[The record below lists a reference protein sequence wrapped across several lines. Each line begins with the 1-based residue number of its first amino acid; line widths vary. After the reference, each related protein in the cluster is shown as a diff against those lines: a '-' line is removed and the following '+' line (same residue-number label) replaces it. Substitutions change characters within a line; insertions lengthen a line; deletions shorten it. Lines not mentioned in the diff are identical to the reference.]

1 MHQPSFPNLRLIC
14 AGTGYNL
21 RAPDLFGLW
30 LSLARA
36 PRSGRGGRGFES
48 HQPDHLASSRRGT
61 DSPQRHRGHEGV
73 HEEGVVIKKMATH
86 TKPPRVDLRRL
97 NLCDLCVLLCGP
109 LFRPMVRD
117 FAQKIAKPRKWSQA
131 ATKPSFNSAPVLS
144 QKFRRCLIPSSYCVL
159 LSMSTPIQMRFLL
172 CVLCASV
179 VKSVPPNLWQVLL
192 PRSSFAFQGFQTG

>member
-1 MHQPSFPNLRLIC
+1 MHEPSFPNQRLIC

-48 HQPDHLASSRRGT
+48 HQPDHLASSRSGT

-86 TKPPRVDLRRL
+86 TKPPRIDLRRL
-97 NLCDLCVLLCGP
+97 NLCDLCALLCGP
-109 LFRPMVRD
+109 CFVRWSEISRRNNLL
-117 FAQKIAKPRKWSQA
+117 KIGGICGSNFGIWA
-131 ATKPSFNSAPVLS
+131 
-144 QKFRRCLIPSSYCVL
+144 
-159 LSMSTPIQMRFLL
+159 
-172 CVLCASV
+172 V
-179 VKSVPPNLWQVLL
+179 VKSVASSGFGV
-192 PRSSFAFQGFQTG
+192 PRSSHAAPTIHPDANSNAFPPFVSSAPLW

>member
-1 MHQPSFPNLRLIC
+1 LHRESGKIAGLVKFTASRRQKLAMHQPSFPNLRLIC

-48 HQPDHLASSRRGT
+48 HQPDHLASSRSGT
-61 DSPQRHRGHEGV
+61 DSPQRHRGHDGV

-86 TKPPRVDLRRL
+86 TKPPRIDLRRL
-97 NLCDLCVLLCGP
+97 NLCDLCALLCGP

-117 FAQKIAKPRKWSQA
+117 FAQKIAKLRKWSQA
-131 ATKPSFNSAPVLS
+131 ATKASFNSAP
-144 QKFRRCLIPSSYCVL
+144 
-159 LSMSTPIQMRFLL
+159 
-172 CVLCASV
+172 
-179 VKSVPPNLWQVLL
+179 VPPNLWQVLL
-192 PRSSFAFQGFQTG
+192 PRSSFPFQGFQTG